1 MSYRI
6 RKKGSVQK
14 SVRKIA
20 AEQIDKAIAVV
31 SDPGVDRHEAVHEA
45 RKRCKKLR
53 GLIRLVR
60 PAFPEYG
67 RENADVRDAAR
78 GLSSLRDAQSMLDCF
93 DGLVE
98 RIREQL
104 GTDSL
109 GSIHAELTRRRQAIA
124 DDALGHDQALK
135 GFLQRMR
142 ALRQRVGGWRI
153 TADGYGAVAGGLKR
167 TYRRGRRALRRAY
180 GDASAR
186 AFHEWRKRTMYHRY
200 HARLLRGLWPV
211 MLEAQRGA
219 ARVLGDR
226 LGDDHDL
233 VVLRRTLLEDP
244 EAFGSARDL
253 QVVTGLIDRRRA
265 QLLAEARP
273 LGERLF
279 AEKPSRLRA
288 RYRCYWRAWKASSS
302 EPPELAGR
310 GALEPF

>member
-6 RKKGSVQK
+6 RKKISVQK
-14 SVRKIA
+14 SVRRIA
-20 AEQIDKAIAVV
+20 AEQIDKAIGVV
-31 SDPGVDRHEAVHEA
+31 SEPRIDRHVAIHEA

-78 GLSSLRDAQSMLDCF
+78 ALSSLRDAQSMLDCF

-98 RIREQL
+98 CFREQL
-104 GTDSL
+104 GTESL
-109 GSIHAELTRRRQAIA
+109 GSIHDELTRRRQAIS
-124 DDALGHDQALK
+124 DDESGLDQALK

-142 ALRQRVGGWRI
+142 ALRQRVDGWRI
-153 TADGYGAVAGGLKR
+153 TADGYRAVAGGLKR

-180 GDASAR
+180 RDDSAQ
-186 AFHEWRKRTMYHRY
+186 AFHEWRKRTKYHRY
-200 HARLLRGLWPV
+200 HARLLRGLWPE
-211 MLEAQRGA
+211 MMEAQRGA

-233 VVLRRTLLEDP
+233 VVLRRTLLADP

-253 QVVTGLIDRRRA
+253 QMVTGLIDRRRA
-265 QLLAEARP
+265 QLLAEARS

-288 RYRCYWRAWKASSS
+288 RYRCYWRAWKVSNH
-302 EPPELAGR
+302 EPPELSGR
-310 GALEPF
+310 GAADSS